1 MDEIQDGKTEPT
13 PAAFLIFFLNFFF
26 FLILLSQEGVG
37 RLYRGGLYKTG
48 HWAGI
53 SSAGNPGSTCP

>member
-13 PAAFLIFFLNFFF
+13 PAAVLIFFFSFYSP
-26 FLILLSQEGVG
+26 LSQEGVG

-53 SSAGNPGSTCP
+53 SPAGDPGSTCP